1 MLFDTVEQ
9 PDIVDATGSAA
20 ATPAPSTQAAPAAK
34 AEASELN
41 PEGLGSEAS
50 SATELDNEP
59 PEPEDAELEYEGKK
73 FKVPKDLEPEL
84 KNALMRHGDYTRKTQ
99 EVAEQRKAVQ
109 EARAQFE
116 QTAQLHGALIE
127 DIAQVRGIDARLA
140 QFQQVNWQQLNA
152 NNPQQAQALLIE
164 FNQLQAAKGQLAGQ
178 LTQKQQQMQSL
189 RQQEIAK
196 RTDEARAFLMR
207 EFKDWSPEKDRALE
221 AYAQREGLD
230 TQALS
235 QFLIGNPQIARVL
248 DKAAKWDNSLK
259 QRAAAKR
266 TPEPL
271 PKPVTRVTG
280 AAASNTKLPSEM
292 TPEEYAAARMERKSK
307 RR

>member
-1 MLFDTVEQ
+1 MLFDTVVEQ
-9 PDIVDATGSAA
+9 PEIVDPTGSAA
-20 ATPAPSTQAAPAAK
+20 ATAAPSTTAPAAK
-34 AEASELN
+34 ETPELTT
-41 PEGLGSEAS
+41 EELGSEAS
-50 SATELDNEP
+50 SVPELEQELT
-59 PEPEDAELEYEGKK
+59 EPEDAELEYEGKK

-99 EVAEQRKAVQ
+99 EVAEQRKAIQ
-109 EARAQFE
+109 EARTQFE
-116 QTAQLHGALIE
+116 QTAQLHQALIS
-127 DIAQVRGIDARLA
+127 DIGRVQSIDERLQ
-140 QFQQVNWQQLNA
+140 QFQQLNWQQLNA
-152 NNPQQAQALLIE
+152 QDPQRAQALLIE
-164 FNQLQAAKGQLAGQ
+164 FNQLQATRGQMVGS

-235 QFLIGNPQIARVL
+235 QFLIANPQIARVL

-266 TPEPL
+266 NQEPP

-292 TPEEYAAARMERKSK
+292 TPEEYAAARLERKQK